1 MTQETQEVEVILS
14 EPQEAVLE
22 SRKANILEMAGKGS
36 GKSETIGISTGM
48 FISQLPEASGFIGAN
63 TIMQLSQS
71 TLDRVFKSWKKVH
84 DFTEYDP
91 KFNRGGAYVIDK
103 KPPPSFER
111 FRSLRDYRGTISF
124 YNGALVYI
132 GSLENYKAHDG
143 KEFAWAHL
151 DETKDTKADALK
163 EVIQGR
169 LRQYGL
175 WYAPDGGIL
184 FNSQIT
190 AQEAEA
196 LGYTAWN
203 PLYIHTAPAL
213 VGVEWLNKM
222 FALDA
227 YAKEIKDRVTKKDTD
242 FFYKEFDNKA
252 VCIYSTYHNAHNLPP
267 NYIENQI
274 LNLGD
279 EDSILKHVHGYPF
292 SKTGGEY
299 FHAFRRDQHVK
310 PVPYL
315 PGVPVLTTWDFNVV
329 PYMTCLCAQILTKLV
344 YIDPRGVKYENYQ
357 PGTEPLEVMVIRFYR
372 EYCLAAPRNSTE
384 AVCMQF
390 SADHDPR
397 NTEVFYYGDASGLSR
412 IPGLGST
419 TNFKLIAE
427 HLLSFIH
434 NDSKR
439 VKAPNVSPLA
449 RRDLLNDIFSG
460 RHPGVEIEIDESLEF
475 LIADLENVKLGAQGK
490 IKPLEKDPQT
500 GKKYEAYGHTSDAA
514 EYLISEVCKYLLK
527 L

>member
-1 MTQETQEVEVILS
+1 MVETQEVEVILS

-48 FISQLPEASGFIGAN
+48 FISELPEAAGFIGAN

-103 KPPPSFER
+103 KPPPSFQR

-184 FNSQIT
+184 FNAQIT
-190 AQEAEA
+190 APEAEA
-196 LGYTAWN
+196 LGLTAWN

-213 VGVEWLNKM
+213 VGVDWLNKM
-222 FALDA
+222 FSLDA
-227 YAKEIKDRVTKKDTD
+227 YAKEIKARVTKKDKD
-242 FFYKEFDNKA
+242 FFYKEFDNNA

-274 LNLGD
+274 LNLKD
-279 EDSILKHVHGYPF
+279 EDSILKHVDGYPF
-292 SKTGGEY
+292 SKSGGEY
-299 FHAFRRDQHVK
+299 FHAFRRDKHVK
-310 PVPYL
+310 PVAYV

-329 PYMTCLCAQILTKLV
+329 PYMTCLCAQVFTKLV
-344 YIDPRGVKYENYQ
+344 YIDPRGIKYENYQ
-357 PGTEPLEVMVIRFYR
+357 PDTSPLEVMVIKFYR
-372 EYCLAAPRNSTE
+372 EYCLPAPRNSTE
-384 AVCMQF
+384 AVCAQF
-390 SADHDPR
+390 SADHNPR
-397 NTEVFYYGDASGLSR
+397 ETEVFYYGDASGLNR

-427 HLLSFIH
+427 HLGNYIH

-439 VKAPNVSPLA
+439 VKAPNVAVLA

-460 RHPGVEIEIDESLEF
+460 RHPAVEIEIDEGM
-475 LIADLENVKLGAQGK
+475 ENTIKDMENLKLGPQGK
-490 IKPLEKDPQT
+490 IKAKEKDPET
-500 GKKYEAYGHTSDAA
+500 KEKFETLGHTSDAL
-514 EYLISEVCKYLLK
+514 EYLVSEVCKYLLK
-527 L
+527 T